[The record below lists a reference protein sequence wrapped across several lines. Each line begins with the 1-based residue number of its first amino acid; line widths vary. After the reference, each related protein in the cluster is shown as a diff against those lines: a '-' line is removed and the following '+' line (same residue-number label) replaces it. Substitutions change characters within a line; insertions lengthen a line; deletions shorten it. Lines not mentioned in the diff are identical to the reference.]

1 MFTKKLLTAAVIT
14 SGLLLANVASAH
26 TDLPNFYDNFTV
38 NLHSFSATAPAKILS
53 LVATGGVSAT
63 QQGDCTSGQCF
74 FNIHG
79 KGDGSQGNVQ
89 VTIGTDVNHACT
101 VFLQDGAWMMNAI
114 ETRPPACTGG
124 VSADATLAHNQGTYN
139 YSFSVNNAK

>member
-1 MFTKKLLTAAVIT
+1 MFNKKLLAAVVVS
-14 SGLLLANVASAH
+14 SGLLLAGVANAH

-38 NLHSFSATAPAKILS
+38 NLHNFSGNAPAKILS
-53 LVATGGVSAT
+53 LAASGGVTAA
-63 QQGDCTSGQCF
+63 QQGTCSQGQCF

-101 VFLQDGAWMMNAI
+101 LYLQDGAWMMDPV
-114 ETRPPACTGG
+114 ETRPAACSGG
-124 VSADATLAHNQGTYN
+124 VSTDAKLNHNEGGYN
-139 YSFSVNNAK
+139 YSFSVYNAK